1 MDRYGIHIDPD
12 APVGSLPVAE
22 QQMAEI
28 LKILVRDPELIILD
42 EPTSAAV
49 SDYPQSDCGWQDDYF
64 HFPPFGGIV

>member
-42 EPTSAAV
+42 EPTSALAKRR
-49 SDYPQSDCGWQDDYF
+49 
-64 HFPPFGGIV
+64 